1 MKRANFPPYA
11 VPLGT
16 PDPVEEWLFPE
27 GVSGY
32 DAATDTGVQISNPE
46 PAEQAGYLDRHLANV
61 RCPSLFAYPA
71 SPDKRNGAA
80 VLICPGGGY
89 QILAFDKEGTDLARF
104 FNSFGVS
111 AFVLKY
117 HLSWKGE
124 QRGAFPEAPL
134 RDAQRALRLIRSRTA
149 QYGIRPDRIG
159 IMGFSAGG
167 HLAASAST
175 LYADQQE
182 PRPELACIS
191 ARPDFSILIY
201 PVVTFLD
208 PAAHVGSCRNLLGE
222 HASEQLKRKFSPEVQ
237 VTSETPPAFLVQ
249 AADDAVPVE
258 NSLRYFAALKAVGVP
273 AEMHIYPEGGH
284 GYGMRQRGMTIDSW
298 PDRLREWL
306 LKLV

>member
-1 MKRANFPPYA
+1 MKAANFPPYA
-11 VPLGT
+11 TSIGT
-16 PDPVEEWLFPE
+16 QDPAEEWLFPE
-27 GVSGY
+27 GLSGY
-32 DAATDTGVQISNPE
+32 DSAIAPGVQVSNPE
-46 PAEQAGYLDRHLANV
+46 SAEQAGYLDRHLANV
-61 RCPSLFAYPA
+61 RRPSLFAYPA

-117 HLSWKGE
+117 HLSWDGTK
-124 QRGAFPEAPL
+124 RGAFPEAPL
-134 RDAQRALRLIRSRTA
+134 RAAQRALRLIRSRAA
-149 QYGIRPDRIG
+149 QYGIRSDKIG

-167 HLAASAST
+167 HLAATAST

-182 PRPELACIS
+182 AGKELSGIS

-201 PVVTFLD
+201 PVITFLNKT
-208 PAAHVGSCRNLLGE
+208 AHVGSCVNLLGE
-222 HASEQLKRKFSPEVQ
+222 QASEQLKRKFSPEVQ

-258 NSLRYFAALKAVGVP
+258 NSLLYFAALKAAGVP

-284 GYGMRQRGMTIDSW
+284 GYGMRQRGMIIDSW
-298 PDRLREWL
+298 PDRLKDWL
-306 LKLV
+306 LKQL